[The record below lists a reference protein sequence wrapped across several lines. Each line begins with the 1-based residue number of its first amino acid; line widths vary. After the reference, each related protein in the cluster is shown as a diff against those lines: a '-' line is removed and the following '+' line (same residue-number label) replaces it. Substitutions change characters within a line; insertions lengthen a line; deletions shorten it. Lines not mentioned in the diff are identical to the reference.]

1 MSNETTESKS
11 ARQAAEDLVAAVDTG
26 ARSVPG
32 MVGLGITLGALA
44 WSLFQLWIA
53 SPLPYML
60 ADFIPLMNNTQTR
73 PIHLCFAVVLA
84 FLSYPALKSSPRRSV
99 PVTDWLFAIVSS
111 VCILYLVAEADN
123 LAGRMGIPTTADIV
137 TAGIGL
143 ALLLEATRRSLGVPL
158 MAVALVFL
166 AYIFFGQFG
175 PDIIAW
181 KGASFQKAMS
191 HLWITQEGVF
201 GIGVGVSTS
210 FIFLFVLFGALMDKS
225 GAGIYLTKL
234 SIALVGHMRGG
245 PAKASVV
252 SSAMTGL
259 ISGSSLANVVTTGA
273 FTIPLMKRTGFS
285 AEKAGAVEVASST
298 NGQLTPPVMG
308 AAAFIMIERVG
319 IDLVEIM
326 KHAFL
331 PAIISYIAL
340 VYIVHLEAVKAGM
353 VGLPRSSKGRGRTI
367 LAKIFSTST
376 ALVGFL
382 VLMAVTYYGF
392 AWTKV
397 VFGDATIYIA
407 SVVLLVAYAAL
418 LKLGA
423 SYEDGRPEDLEEMT
437 ECPEMRPTLMSGLYF
452 LLPIGVLVW
461 CLIVERFSP
470 GLAAFW
476 TSIVM
481 LVVGLTHRAGK
492 AFFRGEGID
501 MAALGMG
508 RAELYDGLVS
518 GARNMVP
525 IGVAVA
531 VAGIVVGAV
540 TLTGLGQKMTEFVE
554 YVSAGNLMLMLLFTA
569 FICLVL
575 GLGLPTTANYIVVSS
590 LMAPVIV
597 TLSAQ
602 SGVILPLIA
611 VHLFVFYFGI
621 LADDTPP
628 VGLAAYAA
636 AALSGGDPI
645 KTGLQ
650 GFAYDIRTAI
660 LPFLFIFNTQL
671 LMIGI
676 DGVVHFIITVVTAIM
691 AMLMFASATQ
701 MYLVVKNKVWESA
714 ALLLVAFTLFRP
726 GFWLDQI
733 DPPFVL
739 HDPTKIY
746 EVAEAIPGGADIR
759 LTVQGETI
767 DGKTVS
773 KAVLLPLGDAG
784 PGADRLANIA
794 GLEMRFEDDKA
805 LVDNIGFSSPAEKA
819 GIDFDWQ
826 ITEVMTPADRLP
838 KELFFIP
845 AIGLMVLVIA
855 LQRSRRRR
863 VEAV

>member
-1 MSNETTESKS
+1 MSNETESKS

-26 ARSVPG
+26 SRNVPG
-32 MVGLGITLGALA
+32 PIGQFIALGALS

-60 ADFIPLMNNTQTR
+60 ADFVPLMNNTQTR

-84 FLSYPALKSSPRRSV
+84 FLSYPALKTSPRRSV
-99 PVTDWLFAIVSS
+99 PLTDWLFAAASS
-111 VCILYLVAEADN
+111 ICILYLVVEADA

-143 ALLLEATRRSLGVPL
+143 VLLLEATRRSLGIPL
-158 MAVALVFL
+158 MAVAMVFL
-166 AYIFFGQFG
+166 VYIFFGQYG
-175 PDIIAW
+175 PDVIAW
-181 KGASFQKAMS
+181 KGASFEKAMS

-273 FTIPLMKRTGFS
+273 FTIPLMKRTGFP

-353 VGLPRSSKGRGRTI
+353 TGLPRSSKTRTL
-367 LAKIFSTST
+367 LAKLLGYATVM
-376 ALVGFL
+376 VGFI
-382 VLMAVTYYGF
+382 VLMAITYFGF
-392 AWTKV
+392 GWTKQ
-397 VFGDATIYIA
+397 VFGEATIYIA
-407 SVVLLVAYAAL
+407 AVVLLVAYAFL

-423 SYEDGRPEDLEEMT
+423 EYEDGKPEDLENMT
-437 ECPEMRPTLMSGLYF
+437 ECPEMRPTFMSGLYF

-476 TSIVM
+476 TSVVM
-481 LVVGLTHRAGK
+481 LVIAVTHRAGK

-501 MAALGMG
+501 IAALGMG
-508 RAELYDGLVS
+508 RSELYDGLVS

-554 YVSAGNLMLMLLFTA
+554 FISAGNLMLMLLFTA
-569 FICLVL
+569 IICLVL

-597 TLSAQ
+597 TLSAEA
-602 SGVILPLIA
+602 GVILPLIA

-660 LPFLFIFNTQL
+660 LPFLFIFNTKL

-676 DGVVHFIITVVTAIM
+676 DGVLDFLITVVTAVL

-701 MYLVVKNKVWESA
+701 SYFIVRSKIWETV
-714 ALLLVAFTLFRP
+714 ALLLIAFTLFRP
-726 GFWLDQI
+726 GFWLDMI
-733 DPPFVL
+733 DPPFVQ
-739 HDPTKIY
+739 HDPVSIN
-746 EVAEAIPGGADIR
+746 EVAQGIPAGGEIR
-759 LTVQGETI
+759 LMVEGETV
-767 DGKTVS
+767 DGDIVS

-784 PGADRLANIA
+784 PGADRLTNTA
-794 GLEMRFEDDKA
+794 GLELRFEDGKA
-805 LVDNIGFSSPAEKA
+805 LVDNLGFDSPAEKA
-819 GIDFDWQ
+819 GIDFDWEIIQ
-826 ITEVMTPADRLP
+826 VMTPADRMP
-838 KELFFIP
+838 KEVFFLP
-845 AIGLMVLVIA
+845 AIGLLVLIYF
-855 LQRSRRRR
+855 LQRARRGRHET
-863 VEAV
+863 V

>member
-1 MSNETTESKS
+1 MSNDTTDSKS

-26 ARSVPG
+26 SRNVPG
-32 MVGLGITLGALA
+32 MIGQFIALLALA
-44 WSLFQLWIA
+44 WSVFQLWIA
-53 SPLPYML
+53 SPLPFLL
-60 ADFIPLMNNTQTR
+60 ADYIPLMNNTQTR
-73 PIHLCFAVVLA
+73 PIHLFFAVVLA
-84 FLSYPALKSSPRRSV
+84 YLSYPALKSSPRRSV
-99 PVTDWLFAIVSS
+99 PITDWLFAAVSA
-111 VCILYLVAEADN
+111 VCILYLVVEADD

-143 ALLLEATRRSLGVPL
+143 VLLLEATRRSLGIPL

-166 AYIFFGQFG
+166 AYIFFGQYG
-175 PDIIAW
+175 PDVIAW
-181 KGASFQKAMS
+181 KGASFEKAMS

-234 SIALVGHMRGG
+234 SIALVGHLRGG

-273 FTIPLMKRTGFS
+273 FTIPLMKRTGFPP
-285 AEKAGAVEVASST
+285 EKAGAVEVASST

-353 VGLPRSSKGRGRTI
+353 TGLPRSGATRTL
-367 LAKIFSTST
+367 LAKIFGVAT

-382 VLMAVTYYGF
+382 VLMAVTYFGF
-392 AWTKV
+392 GWTKEA
-397 VFGDATIYIA
+397 FGGATIYIA
-407 SVVLLVAYAAL
+407 AVVLLIAYALL
-418 LKLGA
+418 LKLA
-423 SYEDGRPEDLEEMT
+423 SAYEDGRPEDLEEMT
-437 ECPEMRPTLMSGLYF
+437 SCPEMRPTFFSGLYF
-452 LLPIGVLVW
+452 LLPVGVLVW

-470 GLAAFW
+470 GFAAFW
-476 TSIVM
+476 TSMVM
-481 LVVGLTHRAGK
+481 LVIALTHRAGK
-492 AFFRGEGID
+492 AFFRGEGIVVS
-501 MAALGMG
+501 ALGMG
-508 RAELYDGLVS
+508 RNELYEGLIS

-531 VAGIVVGAV
+531 VAGIVVGGV

-554 YVSAGNLMLMLLFTA
+554 FISAGNLMLMLLFTA
-569 FICLVL
+569 IICLIL

-597 TLSAQ
+597 TLSAEA
-602 SGVILPLIA
+602 GVILPLIA

-676 DGVVHFIITVVTAIM
+676 DSIWDFLLTVVTAVM
-691 AMLMFASATQ
+691 AMLIFAAATQ
-701 MYLVVKNKVWESA
+701 RFMLVKTKWWEVV
-714 ALLLVAFTLFRP
+714 ALLLIAFTLFRP

-733 DPPFVL
+733 APPFDQ
-739 HDPTKIY
+739 HDPVTIND
-746 EVAEAIPGGADIR
+746 VAEGIAAGGEIR
-759 LTVQGETI
+759 LTVEGETV
-767 DGKTVS
+767 DGDIVS

-784 PGADRLANIA
+784 PGADRLVNVA
-794 GLEMRFEDDKA
+794 GLELRFEDGKA
-805 LVDNIGFSSPAEKA
+805 LVDNLGFGSPAEEA
-819 GIDFDWQ
+819 GIDFDWE
-826 ITEVMTPADRLP
+826 IIEVMTPADRMP

-845 AIGLMVLVIA
+845 AIALFALIYL
-855 LQRSRRRR
+855 LQRARRGRLET
-863 VEAV
+863 V

>member
-1 MSNETTESKS
+1 MSNETTETKS

-26 ARSVPG
+26 SRNVPG
-32 MVGLGITLGALA
+32 AVGQFIAFSALA

-53 SPLPYML
+53 SPLPFLL
-60 ADFIPLMNNTQTR
+60 ADYIPLMNNTQTR

-84 FLSYPALKSSPRRSV
+84 FLSYPALRTSPRRSV
-99 PVTDWLFAIVSS
+99 PITDWILAAAAA
-111 VCILYLVAEADN
+111 VCILYLVVEADD

-143 ALLLEATRRSLGVPL
+143 VLLLEATRRSLGIPL
-158 MAVALVFL
+158 MAVAMVFL
-166 AYIFFGQFG
+166 IYIFFGQHG
-175 PDIIAW
+175 PDVIAW
-181 KGASFQKAMS
+181 KGASFEKAMS

-245 PAKASVV
+245 PAKAAVV

-273 FTIPLMKRTGFS
+273 FTIPLMKRTGFT

-353 VGLPRSSKGRGRTI
+353 TGLPRSSKTRTF
-367 LAKIFSTST
+367 LAKLFSVATIF
-376 ALVGFL
+376 VGFI
-382 VLMAVTYYGF
+382 VLLAITYFGF
-392 AWTKV
+392 GWTKQ

-407 SVVLLVAYAAL
+407 AVVLLVAYGFL

-423 SYEDGRPEDLEEMT
+423 QYEDGRPEDLENMT
-437 ECPEMRPTLMSGLYF
+437 ECPEMRSTLMSGLYF

-476 TSIVM
+476 TSVVM
-481 LVVGLTHRAGK
+481 LVVALTHKAGK

-501 MAALGMG
+501 LAALGMG
-508 RAELYDGLVS
+508 RSELYEGLVS

-554 YVSAGNLMLMLLFTA
+554 FVSAGNLMLMLVFTA
-569 FICLVL
+569 VICLVL

-597 TLSAQ
+597 TLSAEA
-602 SGVILPLIA
+602 GVILPLIA

-676 DGVVHFIITVVTAIM
+676 DGVLHFIITVVTAVI
-691 AMLMFASATQ
+691 AMLMFAAATQ
-701 MYLVVKNKVWESA
+701 SFFIVKNKVWETV

-726 GFWLDQI
+726 GFWLDLV
-733 DPPFVL
+733 DEPFIY
-739 HDPTKIY
+739 HDPVSIH
-746 EVAEAIPGGADIR
+746 EVAETIPANGEIR
-759 LTVQGETI
+759 LMVEGETI
-767 DGKTVS
+767 DGDTVS
-773 KAVLLPLGDAG
+773 KAVLLPLGDVA
-784 PGADRLANIA
+784 PGADRLTNVA
-794 GLEMRFEDDKA
+794 GLELRFEDGMA
-805 LVDNIGFSSPAEKA
+805 LVDNIGFDSPAEKA
-819 GIDFDWQ
+819 GIDFDWR
-826 ITEVMTPADRLP
+826 ITQVMTPADRIP
-838 KELFFIP
+838 KEVFFIP
-845 AIGLMVLVIA
+845 AIGLLIMVYLM
-855 LQRSRRRR
+855 QRARRGRR
-863 VEAV
+863 ETD

>member
-1 MSNETTESKS
+1 MSNETTETKS
-11 ARQAAEDLVAAVDTG
+11 SRQAAEDLVAAVDTG
-26 ARSVPG
+26 SRNVPG
-32 MVGLGITLGALA
+32 AVGQFIALGALA

-53 SPLPYML
+53 SPLPFML
-60 ADFIPLMNNTQTR
+60 ADYIPLMNNTQTR

-99 PVTDWLFAIVSS
+99 PITDWLFAAVSAI
-111 VCILYLVAEADN
+111 CILYLVVEADD

-137 TAGIGL
+137 TAGFGL
-143 ALLLEATRRSLGVPL
+143 VLLLEATRRSLGIPL

-166 AYIFFGQFG
+166 AYIFFGQYG
-175 PDIIAW
+175 PDVIAW
-181 KGASFQKAMS
+181 KGASFEKAMS

-245 PAKASVV
+245 PAKAAVV

-273 FTIPLMKRTGFS
+273 FTIPLMKRTGFP

-353 VGLPRSSKGRGRTI
+353 TGLPRSSGGRT
-367 LAKIFSTST
+367 LLQKLLST
-376 ALVGFL
+376 ATVVVGFI
-382 VLMAVTYYGF
+382 VLMGVTYFGF
-392 AWTKV
+392 GWTKQ
-397 VFGDATIYIA
+397 VFGSATIYIA
-407 SVVLLVAYAAL
+407 SVVLLIAYAFL

-423 SYEDGRPEDLEEMT
+423 KYEDGRPEDLENMT
-437 ECPEMRPTLMSGLYF
+437 ACPEMRPTFMAGLYF

-476 TSIVM
+476 TSVVM
-481 LVVGLTHRAGK
+481 LVVALTHKAGK
-492 AFFRGEGID
+492 AFFRGEGVDI
-501 MAALGMG
+501 AALGMG
-508 RAELYDGLVS
+508 RTELYEGLVS

-554 YVSAGNLMLMLLFTA
+554 FVSAGNLMLMLIFTA
-569 FICLVL
+569 IICLVL

-597 TLSAQ
+597 TLSAEA
-602 SGVILPLIA
+602 GVILPLIA

-676 DGVVHFIITVVTAIM
+676 DGVMHFIITVVTAIL

-701 MYLVVKNKVWESA
+701 SFFIVRNKIWESA
-714 ALLLVAFTLFRP
+714 ALLLIAFTLFRP
-726 GFWLDQI
+726 GFWLDMVA
-733 DPPFVL
+733 DPFVH
-739 HDPTKIY
+739 HDPVTINQ
-746 EVAEAIPGGADIR
+746 VAEGIPANGEIR
-759 LTVQGETI
+759 LMVEGETI
-767 DGKTVS
+767 DGDTVS
-773 KAVLLPLGDAG
+773 KAVLLPLGDAA
-784 PGADRLANIA
+784 PGADRLANVA
-794 GLEMRFEDDKA
+794 GLELRFEDGKA
-805 LVDNIGFSSPAEKA
+805 LVDNLGFGSPAEQA

-826 ITEVMTPADRLP
+826 IIEVMTPADRMP
-838 KELFFIP
+838 KEVFFIP
-845 AIGLMVLVIA
+845 AIGLLVLVY
-855 LQRSRRRR
+855 LMQRARRGRR
-863 VEAV
+863 EID